1 MAHPTT
7 IEPDAIAGVI
17 PPMRDPGVAFVV
29 DPRRTLALIRQAGD
43 QIQWFQ
49 SWRAVIQQRAS
60 GLFRRVHED
69 RILKDATIRELES
82 HLSRMDRRNADL
94 ERALSELAADYE
106 RVVTRCM
113 EAEFR
118 AIHAEHRAS
127 RAETSAVRLD
137 DLLSRIDDGPGVGYR
152 T

>member
-1 MAHPTT
+1 MAQPTT
-7 IEPDAIAGVI
+7 IEPDAMAGAL
-17 PPMRDPGVAFVV
+17 PQMPAPSTAFVV

-60 GLFRRVHED
+60 GLFRRVYED
-69 RILKDATIRELES
+69 RTHKDATIRDLES

-94 ERALSELAADYE
+94 ERVLAELSADYE

-127 RAETSAVRLD
+127 RAEMCAVRLE
-137 DLLSRIDDGPGVGYR
+137 DLLTRFGDGSGIEDR
-152 T
+152 S

>member
-7 IEPDAIAGVI
+7 IEPDVIAGAI
-17 PPMRDPGVAFVV
+17 PPMRDPGLAFVV

-69 RILKDATIRELES
+69 RSVKDATIRELES
-82 HLSRMDRRNADL
+82 HLSRIDRRNAEL
-94 ERALSELAADYE
+94 ERALSELASDYE

-127 RAETSAVRLD
+127 LAERSAFRLE
-137 DLLSRIDDGPGVGYR
+137 DLLTQVGDGCGGEPR